1 MLAFSFRAWYNNYM
15 SGISYTSPDISNH
28 MLETFARRVY
38 VPVIMAGVA
47 VLSMLITS
55 LVVRVALSLLFFH
68 MGVPSWAH
76 ALTIGLW
83 TGGGWGIVALP
94 FLYVVLGSFYG
105 YAQKKEIEQL
115 EHPISSITAVAKLV
129 YSVIYRIAVY
139 ALTGMDSTLLP
150 ATEQGAYQIQ
160 SRQAASR
167 RETRGRPP
175 RLRLGRPG
183 TTKEAG
189 HVRLSMRTYTVAVT
203 TAGGSRI

>member
-1 MLAFSFRAWYNNYM
+1 MAAVQDN
-15 SGISYTSPDISNH
+15 SPNISNH
-28 MLETFARRVY
+28 MIEIFARRVY
-38 VPVIMAGVA
+38 APVVLGGVG

-55 LVVRVALSLLFFH
+55 LVMRVMLSLLCSH
-68 MGVPSWAH
+68 AGVPSWAH
-76 ALTIGLW
+76 ALSTGLW
-83 TGGGWGIVALP
+83 VGGGWGIVALP

-150 ATEQGAYQIQ
+150 AIEQGAYQIQ
-160 SRQAASR
+160 SRQATSR
-167 RETRGRPP
+167 RESHARPP
-175 RLRLGRPG
+175 RLRVGRAA
-183 TTKEAG
+183 TNKEAG

-203 TAGGSRI
+203 TAGGAGA